1 MSRQLPLRYSVPPHP
16 VGVMLASGFGM
27 LVFGILVF
35 GMLVIGMLFFA
46 PHVDAQEGVPAS
58 ASGAPAQ
65 ITFTP
70 DETGDRFGDRIAFQG
85 DTLVVSAPRTA
96 AVPGGVFI
104 YQRANPSTNRW
115 ALEREIPE
123 PNTSS
128 TKVYAVRVA
137 VLNDVV
143 AVTYAD
149 TIYIF
154 ARNQGGAINWGLVG
168 TVVSPDGAGESGF
181 GESLALTS
189 NLLIAGAPLYKNSNG
204 TVGAVYLI
212 NRTSGNPNT
221 WPLVRKLM
229 PTATGT
235 PSGFGDSIALSQ
247 NWLAV
252 SAPTETPS
260 GNTTKG
266 AVYLYS
272 RDSGGANNWG
282 QVHRL
287 LIDDIAS
294 PYDQLSLLADT
305 LVVSR
310 PLAIVDGKVN
320 AGAVHVFM
328 RNQGGA
334 NAWGQSARVVD
345 LTPSTDEG
353 FGMAAVTIG
362 NALIVSRASTDSQ
375 SGSSALLVYSRES
388 ETATTW
394 TFFRS
399 QIVQGL
405 TGYGRE
411 IVAEGTTVMVSA
423 PWHNLQGESSRG
435 MVFSYRRDVGGPANW
450 GLGATIV
457 GPGCTD
463 ECGQEY
469 YGIEAI
475 SLINIERE
483 KVGCAKVGTN
493 PLLDQTALVHSTDMA
508 VRNYYAHTSPEG
520 VDFTMRIQDAGYFYS
535 RAGEV
540 LFKGPQTPEEA
551 VNGWMGSQGHRD
563 ILMNCELTEIGMGLW
578 SDPASDNAL
587 FWTGVVGRPSSDFL
601 KLPPPGVTV
610 PPIEGQSPYA
620 LALNPSSTMD
630 GLPIGSMVGTFVT
643 SDLDLPNDFHEY
655 TLVGDATY
663 PDNAKFLVQGS
674 QLRTGVVLNEANG
687 TVLKIQVMTTDSLG
701 NTLVTPFNIAV
712 SKATQVDMLPFVWN
726 QP

>member
-1 MSRQLPLRYSVPPHP
+1 MSRQLSLRYSHAL
-16 VGVMLASGFGM
+16 LAAALLIALTLCLLWFG
-27 LVFGILVF
+27 
-35 GMLVIGMLFFA
+35 A
-46 PHVDAQEGVPAS
+46 RAEAQEETPLS
-58 ASGAPAQ
+58 ANGAPVQ
-65 ITFTP
+65 ITFAP

-85 DTLVVSAPRTA
+85 ETLVVSAPRTA
-96 AVPGGVFI
+96 AVPGGVLI
-104 YQRANPSTNRW
+104 YRRSNPSTNRW
-115 ALEREIPE
+115 ALEREILE
-123 PNTSS
+123 PDTGG

-149 TIYIF
+149 SVYIF
-154 ARNQGGAINWGLVG
+154 ARNEGGAINWGLVG
-168 TVVSPDGAGESGF
+168 TVASPDGAGESGF
-181 GESLALTS
+181 GESLVLTS
-189 NLLIAGAPLYKNSNG
+189 NLLIAGAPLQQNSNG

-212 NRTSGNPNT
+212 TRTSGNPST
-221 WPLVRKLM
+221 WPLARKLM
-229 PTATGT
+229 PSATGT
-235 PSGFGDSIALSQ
+235 PAMFGDAMAQSQ

-252 SAPTETPS
+252 TAPTETPS
-260 GNTTKG
+260 GNTTQG
-266 AVYLYS
+266 AVYLFA

-294 PYDQLSLLADT
+294 PYDQLSMEGDT

-334 NAWGQSARVVD
+334 DAWGHSARVVD
-345 LTPSTDEG
+345 LTPSTNEG
-353 FGMAAVTIG
+353 FGMAAVIAG
-362 NALIVSRASTDSQ
+362 NALLVSRASTDSQ
-375 SGSSALLVYSRES
+375 SGSSALLVYSRAS
-388 ETATTW
+388 ETATAW
-394 TFFRS
+394 TFLRS

-463 ECGQEY
+463 DCGQEY

-483 KVGCAKVGTN
+483 KLGCPDVGTN
-493 PLLDQTALVHSTDMA
+493 PLLDQTALGHSTDMA
-508 VRNYYAHTSPEG
+508 LRNYYSHTSPEG
-520 VDFTMRIQDAGYFYS
+520 VDFSKRIQDAGYFYA

-563 ILMNCELTEIGMGLW
+563 ILMNCDLTEIGMGLW

-587 FWTGVVGRPSSDFL
+587 YWTGVVGRPSSDFL
-601 KLPPPGVTV
+601 KLPPPGETA
-610 PPIEGQSPYA
+610 PPIEGRAPFE
-620 LALNPSSTMD
+620 LALTPSSILD
-630 GLPIGSMVGTFVT
+630 GLPLGTQVGTFVT
-643 SDLDLPNDFHEY
+643 SDPDLPNDFHEY
-655 TLVGDATY
+655 ALVDDATY
-663 PDNAKFLVQGS
+663 PDNLKFFVQGD
-674 QLRTGVVLNEANG
+674 QLRAGVVLNEADG
-687 TVLKIQVMTTDSLG
+687 TVLKIQVKTTDSLG
-701 NTLVTPFNIAV
+701 NTLATPISIAV
-712 SKATQVDMLPFVWN
+712 SKATDVEMLPFIWN